1 MTWLKGNHDKTATA
15 AGDHQSGTGTEEQ
28 RQYEQ
33 EILSHQHYLPHSDDS
48 ELEDEKVTPRRGFRG
63 KIRRFWDKTVKPA
76 FPEAIADI
84 SLARDVFTTESL
96 IHKDIRDASRH
107 PEIEKIAHV
116 RRGLELGPD
125 ENAYLGKRKLY
136 IRDHFAKYLGL
147 DAEQVHPD
155 DIPIIGFGGSGG
167 GYRAMIGFVGYM
179 VEMKKAGLWDSLTYV
194 AGVSGACWSIS
205 AYYTFAEASIEH
217 IIDHFQKRLSPY
229 HPLSDPAIRTTLTA
243 VNGTYD
249 TLGPLILKQI
259 SNLHVVLMDLYSVFT
274 TGYLFLHH
282 SQESEIHRQKPDANR
297 GWCKWSSARKW
308 LAEGQEPLPI
318 MTAIRH
324 ERPWKD
330 WVDKEHP
337 FKDENALPEEHSETG
352 DAWYQWFEMTP
363 YEIGCDELE
372 AWVPTWGFGRPFD
385 EGKSTM
391 QLPEQSLALLLGLCT
406 SAPAGPLDAYLATI
420 KRNLPPG
427 SLGNA
432 VHDLALKI
440 THMWGKQK
448 TKVFQQHHPLHACN
462 EHNFTFHMNK
472 VPKGQARPPGIENSP
487 RIHLL
492 DSGLDNNCP
501 TYVLLHPKREVD
513 VIIHMDASSDVQK
526 DVFQQR
532 ADQIGSRRGIRYTK
546 RPINTTTE
554 DVSKLESTSSSKSES
569 SQSSPTSR
577 RSDDEYAQIYDG
589 DLCQRPAEVIDSY
602 GHTVTNP
609 PAPVCHKGN
618 SIVYMPLLDN
628 EDAVPD
634 YNPSTAKWS
643 GSYNLVWTPEQVEM
657 LVKVSTANF
666 AKAQTKIKK
675 VLLEAYEKK
684 KALREGSALKS

>member
-1 MTWLKGNHDKTATA
+1 MAWLKGNHGKTATA
-15 AGDHQSGTGTEEQ
+15 ADGHQSVTEEQ

-33 EILSHQHYLPHSDDS
+33 EVLARQHYLPHSDDS
-48 ELEDEKVTPRRGFRG
+48 EFEDEKGPQQRGFRA
-63 KIRRFWDKTVKPA
+63 RVRTFWDKTVKPA

-84 SLARDVFTTESL
+84 SLARDLFTTESL
-96 IHKDIRDASRH
+96 IHKDIRDASRF
-107 PEIEKIAHV
+107 PEIEKVAHV
-116 RRGLELGPD
+116 RRGLDLAPE
-125 ENAYLGKRKLY
+125 ESTYLSKRKLH

-147 DAEQVHPD
+147 GADQVHPD

-167 GYRAMIGFVGYM
+167 GYRAMISFVGYM
-179 VEMKKAGLWDSLTYV
+179 AEMKKSGLWDLLTYV
-194 AGVSGACWSIS
+194 AGVSGACWSIA
-205 AYYTFAEASIEH
+205 AYYTFADASIEH

-229 HPLSDPAIRTTLTA
+229 HPLSDPAIRSTLTA
-243 VNGTYD
+243 INGTYD

-282 SQESEIHRQKPDANR
+282 SQESEIHRQKPNANR
-297 GWCKWSSARKW
+297 GWCKWSSASKW
-308 LAEGQEPLPI
+308 LTEGHEPLPI

-330 WVDKEHP
+330 WVDKENP
-337 FKDENALPEEHSETG
+337 FKDENPTSGEQTEVM

-372 AWVPTWGFGRPFD
+372 AWVPTWGFGRPFE

-462 EHNFTFHMNK
+462 EHNFTFHMSK

-532 ADQIGSRRGIRYTK
+532 VDQVGSRRGIRYTK
-546 RPINTTTE
+546 RSIDTADKE
-554 DVSKLESTSSSKSES
+554 LKVDSKPSSTSDS
-569 SQSSPTSR
+569 SQSSSTRHPSNK
-577 RSDDEYAQIYDG
+577 YAQIYDG
-589 DLCQRPAEVIDSY
+589 ELCQRPAEVIDSY
-602 GHTVTNP
+602 GHIVTNP
-609 PAPVCHKGN
+609 PAPVCHKDN
-618 SIVYMPLLDN
+618 TIVYMPLLEN
-628 EDAVPD
+628 EDAVPN

-643 GSYNLVWTPEQVEM
+643 GSYNLVWTTEQVNM
-657 LVKVSTANF
+657 LIRVSEANF
-666 AKAQTKIKK
+666 AHAQANIKK
-675 VLLEAYEKK
+675 VLLEAYQKK
-684 KALREGSALKS
+684 KALREAAST

>member
-1 MTWLKGNHDKTATA
+1 M
-15 AGDHQSGTGTEEQ
+15 AGESEHAFRGSLDRRSETEEQ

-33 EILSHQHYLPHSDDS
+33 EILARQHYLPQSDDS
-48 ELEDEKVTPRRGFRG
+48 EVEDEKETRPHRFTG
-63 KIRRFWDKTVKPA
+63 KVRRFWDKKVKPA

-84 SLARDVFTTESL
+84 SLVKDVFTTESL
-96 IHKDIRDASRH
+96 IHKDIHDAVRY
-107 PEIEKIAHV
+107 PEIKQVAHV
-116 RRGLELGPD
+116 RQGLDLGP
-125 ENAYLGKRKLY
+125 EEKAFLIKRKMHV
-136 IRDHFAKYLGL
+136 RDHFARYLGL
-147 DAEQVHPD
+147 DPEQVHPD
-155 DIPIIGFGGSGG
+155 DIPVIGFGGSGG
-167 GYRAMIGFVGYM
+167 GYRAMIGYMGYM
-179 VEMKKAGLWDSLTYV
+179 TEMKKAGLWDLITYV
-194 AGVSGACWSIS
+194 AGVSGTCWSIA
-205 AYYTFAEASIEH
+205 AYYTFADATIEH
-217 IIDHFQKRLSPY
+217 IFDHFKSRLSPY

-243 VNGTYD
+243 LNGPYN

-282 SQESEIHRQKPDANR
+282 SQESASVRHKPNADR
-297 GWCKWSSARKW
+297 GWWKWSSAQTW
-308 LAEGQEPLPI
+308 LTEGQEPFPI

-337 FKDENALPEEHSETG
+337 FKDENPLSKEHAETV

-372 AWVPTWGFGRPFD
+372 SWVPTWGFGRPFE

-420 KRNLPPG
+420 KRNLPSG

-432 VHDLALKI
+432 VHELALKI

-462 EHNFTFHMNK
+462 EHNYMFHMTP
-472 VPKGQARPPGIENSP
+472 VSKGEARPPGIENSP

-501 TYVLLHPKREVD
+501 TYVLLRPEREVD
-513 VIIHMDASSDVQK
+513 IIIHMDASSDVHK
-526 DVFQQR
+526 DVFQER
-532 ADQIGSRRGIRYTK
+532 VDQIGSRRGMRYTK
-546 RPINTTTE
+546 RTSDIPSNTPT
-554 DVSKLESTSSSKSES
+554 TSSSPDPDEK
-569 SQSSPTSR
+569 
-577 RSDDEYAQIYDG
+577 RSDEEYGQIYDG
-589 DLCQRPAEVIDSY
+589 VLCDRPAHVTDSY

-609 PAPVCHKGN
+609 PAPVCHKDN
-618 SIVYMPLLDN
+618 TIVYMPLLNN
-628 EDAVPD
+628 EDAVPGFD
-634 YNPSTAKWS
+634 PSTAKWS
-643 GSYNLVWTPEQVEM
+643 GSYNLVWTSEQVET
-657 LVKVSTANF
+657 LAKVSAANF
-666 AKAQTKIKK
+666 VKAQPNIKK
-675 VLLEAYEKK
+675 VLLETYEKK
-684 KALREGSALKS
+684 KASREAFNL